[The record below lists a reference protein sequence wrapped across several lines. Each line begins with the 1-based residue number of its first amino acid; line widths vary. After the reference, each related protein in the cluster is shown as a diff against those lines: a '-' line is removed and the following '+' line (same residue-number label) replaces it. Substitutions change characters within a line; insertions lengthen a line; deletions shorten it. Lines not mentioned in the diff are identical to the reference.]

1 MCSKCWHPLQNENS
15 FVVIVVVVVV
25 FQGQF
30 LKLGSKKASGDTT
43 QSNPET
49 LFFTIFCHLHLSY
62 TFLCQSSPRNGDN
75 VSSGKC
81 TRFSLAE
88 Y

>member
-1 MCSKCWHPLQNENS
+1 M
-15 FVVIVVVVVV
+15 IVVVVVV

-49 LFFTIFCHLHLSY
+49 LFFYNLLPSALVLH
-62 TFLCQSSPRNGDN
+62 FLVPIISP
-75 VSSGKC
+75 
-81 TRFSLAE
+81 
-88 Y
+88 